1 MICAKCEL
9 ENTTLQWHET
19 AIGFVCLGCA
29 TGRRTEQSK
38 LDKKFADL
46 NIQTH
51 SKPKLLGTITKVIID

>member
-1 MICAKCEL
+1 MICAKCQM

-38 LDKKFADL
+38 LDKRFADL

>member
-1 MICAKCEL
+1 M

-38 LDKKFADL
+38 LDKQFADL